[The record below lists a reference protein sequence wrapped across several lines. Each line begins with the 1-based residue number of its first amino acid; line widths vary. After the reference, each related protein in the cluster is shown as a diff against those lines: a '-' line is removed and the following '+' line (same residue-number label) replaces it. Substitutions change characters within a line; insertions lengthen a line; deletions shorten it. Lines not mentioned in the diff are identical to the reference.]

1 MKYKLNEQ
9 VVLSGSGALFNMQTG
24 ESFEVNDF
32 GKLILEQ
39 MQNDQSLD
47 EIRNFILTEYEVERE
62 TVEEHLEQ
70 FISYMIRQRLIDQ
83 Y

>member
-9 VVLSGSGALFNMQTG
+9 VALSGSGALFNMQTG